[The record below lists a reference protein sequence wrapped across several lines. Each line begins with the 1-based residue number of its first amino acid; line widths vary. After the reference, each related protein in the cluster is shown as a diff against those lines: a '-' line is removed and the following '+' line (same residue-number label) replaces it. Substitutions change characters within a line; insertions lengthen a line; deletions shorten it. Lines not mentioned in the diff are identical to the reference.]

1 MILSLIQH
9 HNLRDLCLS
18 NCILTCHLVKKYLSK
33 EKEFLSQSLI
43 PKYDRQ
49 GITFQKKIELL
60 LLNLSQNISLIEYGT
75 CTYTSKTLT

>member
-18 NCILTCHLVKKYLSK
+18 NCILTCHWSK